1 MYDAIIVGA
10 GPAGSSAAIYC
21 NKLGLNTLLLDKSI
35 FPRDKICGDA
45 LSGKSVKIL
54 EELDLLQDLDKLNGA
69 IVNRIIFG
77 NPNHSECEL
86 HLNKSLNK
94 RHISHGF
101 VIPRKIFDNYLFK
114 KASDVSN
121 VVSGFNVEDLIYNK
135 SQVVGVKGKSIN
147 GEQKKYFGN
156 IVLGADGPYSI
167 VSRKSGLYNSD
178 MNYTAVGLRCYY
190 ENVEDLTDQIE
201 LHYVN
206 ETIPGY
212 FWIFPAGN
220 KKANIGVGLL
230 KSRAKKKKYNLQQIM
245 KQVINSK
252 NFKHRFK
259 NSNALEKPKG
269 WNLPFGNTKR
279 GNHGNGFLLL
289 GDAAGLVDPFTGE
302 GIGNAMESGKIA
314 ADIVLK
320 AKKLNNFSNQI
331 LSEYDK
337 VLWEY
342 LGSEL
347 KTSTLLLKLAHYR
360 ILLNFVIDRASR
372 NKNIKNMISGMLADE
387 VPKTELS
394 NPMFYLKTLF
404 S

>member
-54 EELDLLQDLDKLNGA
+54 EELDLLQDLDKLDGA
-69 IVNRIIFG
+69 IINRIIFG

-114 KASDVSN
+114 KASNVSN
-121 VVSGFNVEDLIYNK
+121 VVSGFNVDDLIYDK
-135 SQVVGVKGKSIN
+135 SQVIGVKGKSTT

>member
-54 EELDLLQDLDKLNGA
+54 EELDLLQDLDKLDGA

-121 VVSGFNVEDLIYNK
+121 VVSGFKVEDLIYDK
-135 SQVVGVKGKSIN
+135 SQVVGVKGKSNKGIH
-147 GEQKKYFGN
+147 KKYFGN

-167 VSRKSGLYNSD
+167 VSRRTGLYNSD

-230 KSRAKKKKYNLQQIM
+230 KSRAKKKKYDLQQIM

-279 GNHGNGFLLL
+279 ENHGNGFLLL

-320 AKKLNNFSNQI
+320 AKKINNFSNQI
-331 LSEYDK
+331 LSGYDK

>member
-54 EELDLLQDLDKLNGA
+54 EELDLLQDLDKLDGA

-135 SQVVGVKGKSIN
+135 SQVIGVKGKSIN

-167 VSRKSGLYNSD
+167 ISRKSGLYNSD

-372 NKNIKNMISGMLADE
+372 NKNIKNMISGMLANE

>member
-54 EELDLLQDLDKLNGA
+54 EELDLLQDLDKLDGA

-121 VVSGFNVEDLIYNK
+121 VVSGFKVEDLIYDK
-135 SQVVGVKGKSIN
+135 SQVVGVKGKSN
-147 GEQKKYFGN
+147 KGVQKKYFGN

-167 VSRKSGLYNSD
+167 VSRRTGLYNSD

-279 GNHGNGFLLL
+279 ENHGNGFLLL

-320 AKKLNNFSNQI
+320 AKKINNFSNQI

>member
-54 EELDLLQDLDKLNGA
+54 EELDLLQDLDKLDGA

-167 VSRKSGLYNSD
+167 ISRKSGLYNSD

-252 NFKHRFK
+252 NFKYRFK

-372 NKNIKNMISGMLADE
+372 NKNIKNMISGMLANE

>member
-190 ENVEDLTDQIE
+190 ENIEDLTDQIE

-230 KSRAKKKKYNLQQIM
+230 KSRAKKKKYNLQQILM
-245 KQVINSK
+245 QVINSK

-259 NSNALEKPKG
+259 NSKALEKPKG

-320 AKKLNNFSNQI
+320 AKKINNFSNQI

>member
-10 GPAGSSAAIYC
+10 GPAGSSAAMYC
-21 NKLGLNTLLLDKSI
+21 SKLGLNTLLLDKSS
-35 FPRDKICGDA
+35 FPRDKVCGDA

-54 EELDLLQDLDKLNGA
+54 DELDLLEDLDKLDGA
-69 IVNRIIFG
+69 IINRIIFG
-77 NPNHSECEL
+77 NPNNSECEL
-86 HLNKSLNK
+86 HLNKSRNK

-101 VIPRKIFDNYLFK
+101 VIPRKVFDNYLFN
-114 KASDVSN
+114 KASKVSEVENNFN
-121 VVSGFNVEDLIYNK
+121 VVDLVYDKN
-135 SQVVGVKGKSIN
+135 QVIGVKGKLAS
-147 GEQKKYFGN
+147 GEEKIFYGN

-167 VSRKSGLYNSD
+167 VSRKSGYYNSD
-178 MNYTAVGLRCYY
+178 MNFTAVGLRCYY
-190 ENVEDLTDQIE
+190 ENVENLTDQIE

-230 KSRAKKKKYNLQQIM
+230 KSSARKKKHNLQQIM
-245 KQVINSK
+245 MQVINSK
-252 NFKHRFK
+252 NFKQRFK
-259 NSNALEKPKG
+259 NSAALEKPKG

-279 GNHGNGFLLL
+279 KNHGNGFLLL

-314 ADIVLK
+314 ANVVLK
-320 AKKLNNFSNQI
+320 AKRINNFSKEV
-331 LSEYDK
+331 LSEYDEE
-337 VLWEY
+337 LWGY

-347 KTSTLLLKLAHYR
+347 KTSTLLLKLAHHKL
-360 ILLNFVIDRASR
+360 LLNFVIDRASR
-372 NKNIKNMISGMLADE
+372 NKNVKNVISGMLTDE

>member
-54 EELDLLQDLDKLNGA
+54 EELDLLQDLDKLDGA

-121 VVSGFNVEDLIYNK
+121 VVSGFKVEDLIYDK
-135 SQVVGVKGKSIN
+135 SQVVGVKGKSN
-147 GEQKKYFGN
+147 KGVQKKYFGN

-167 VSRKSGLYNSD
+167 VSRKTGLYNSD

-230 KSRAKKKKYNLQQIM
+230 KSRAKKKKYDLQQIM

-279 GNHGNGFLLL
+279 ENHGNGFLLL

-320 AKKLNNFSNQI
+320 AKKINNFSNQI

>member
-190 ENVEDLTDQIE
+190 ENVDDLTDQIE

-320 AKKLNNFSNQI
+320 AKKINNFSNQI

>member
-54 EELDLLQDLDKLNGA
+54 EELDLLQDLDKLDGA

-135 SQVVGVKGKSIN
+135 SQVIGVKGKSIN

-167 VSRKSGLYNSD
+167 ISRKSGLYNSD

-252 NFKHRFK
+252 NFKYRFK

-372 NKNIKNMISGMLADE
+372 NKNIKNMISGMLANE

>member
-372 NKNIKNMISGMLADE
+372 NKNIKNMISGMLANE

>member
-54 EELDLLQDLDKLNGA
+54 EELDLLQDLDKLDGA

-121 VVSGFNVEDLIYNK
+121 VVSGFNVKDLIYNK

-320 AKKLNNFSNQI
+320 AKKSNNFSNQI

>member
-21 NKLGLNTLLLDKSI
+21 NKLGLNTLLIDKSI

-54 EELDLLQDLDKLNGA
+54 EELDLLQDLDKLDGA

-114 KASDVSN
+114 KASDVSD
-121 VVSGFNVEDLIYNK
+121 VVSGFNVDDLIYNK
-135 SQVVGVKGKSIN
+135 SQVVGVKGKTSN

-230 KSRAKKKKYNLQQIM
+230 KSSAKKKKYNLQQIM
-245 KQVINSK
+245 QQVINSK

-279 GNHGNGFLLL
+279 ENHGNGFLLL

-320 AKKLNNFSNQI
+320 AKKINNFSNQI

>member
-54 EELDLLQDLDKLNGA
+54 EELDLLQDLDKLDGA

-121 VVSGFNVEDLIYNK
+121 VVSGFKVEDLIYVK
-135 SQVVGVKGKSIN
+135 SLVVGVKGKSNKGIH
-147 GEQKKYFGN
+147 KKYFGN

-167 VSRKSGLYNSD
+167 VSRRTGLYNSD

-230 KSRAKKKKYNLQQIM
+230 KSRAKKKKYDLQQIM

-279 GNHGNGFLLL
+279 ENHGNGFLLL
-289 GDAAGLVDPFTGE
+289 GDAAGLVDPFTEE

-320 AKKLNNFSNQI
+320 AKKINNFSNQI

>member
-320 AKKLNNFSNQI
+320 AKKINNFSNQI

>member
-10 GPAGSSAAIYC
+10 GPAGSSAAMYC
-21 NKLGLNTLLLDKSI
+21 GKLGLNTLLLDKSS
-35 FPRDKICGDA
+35 FPRDKVCGDA

-54 EELDLLQDLDKLNGA
+54 DELDLLKDLDKLDGA
-69 IVNRIIFG
+69 IINRIIFG
-77 NPNHSECEL
+77 NPNNSECEL
-86 HLNKSLNK
+86 HLNKSRNK
-94 RHISHGF
+94 GHISHGF
-101 VIPRKIFDNYLFK
+101 VIPRKIFDNYLFN
-114 KASDVSN
+114 KASNVSDVEN
-121 VVSGFNVEDLIYNK
+121 NFNEFDLIYNK
-135 SQVVGVKGKSIN
+135 NQVIGVRGKSAS
-147 GEQKKYFGN
+147 GKEKTFYGN

-167 VSRKSGLYNSD
+167 VSRKSGYYNSD

-190 ENVEDLTDQIE
+190 ENIENLTDQIE

-230 KSRAKKKKYNLQQIM
+230 KSSARKKKHNLQQIM
-245 KQVINSK
+245 MQVINSK
-252 NFKHRFK
+252 NFKQRFK
-259 NSNALEKPKG
+259 NSAALEKPKG

-279 GNHGNGFLLL
+279 KNHGNGFLLL

-314 ADIVLK
+314 AKIVSN
-320 AKKLNNFSNQI
+320 AKKINNFSKEV

-337 VLWEY
+337 KLWGY

-347 KTSTLLLKLAHYR
+347 KTSTLLLKLAHHK
-360 ILLNFVIDRASR
+360 ILLNFVIDKASR
-372 NKNIKNMISGMLADE
+372 NKKVKNVISGMLADE

>member
-54 EELDLLQDLDKLNGA
+54 EELDLLQDLDKLDGA

-135 SQVVGVKGKSIN
+135 SQVIGVKGKSIH

-252 NFKHRFK
+252 NFKYRFK

-372 NKNIKNMISGMLADE
+372 NKNIKNMISGMLANE

>member
-54 EELDLLQDLDKLNGA
+54 EELDLLQDLDKLDGA
-69 IVNRIIFG
+69 IINRIIFG

-114 KASDVSN
+114 KASVVSN
-121 VVSGFNVEDLIYNK
+121 VVSGFNVEDLIYDK
-135 SQVVGVKGKSIN
+135 SQVVGVKGKSKN

-230 KSRAKKKKYNLQQIM
+230 KSRAKKKKYNLQEIM
-245 KQVINSK
+245 SQVINSK

-314 ADIVLK
+314 ANIVLK
-320 AKKLNNFSNQI
+320 AKKINNFSSQI

>member
-21 NKLGLNTLLLDKSI
+21 SKVGLNTLLLDKSI

-101 VIPRKIFDNYLFK
+101 VIPRKIFDNYLFN
-114 KASDVSN
+114 KASDVSE
-121 VVSGFNVEDLIYNK
+121 VESGFNVNDLIYDKN
-135 SQVVGVKGKSIN
+135 QVIGVKGKSAS
-147 GEQKKYFGN
+147 GEEKKYYGN

-167 VSRKSGLYNSD
+167 VSRKSGYYNSD

-190 ENVEDLTDQIE
+190 ENVDDLTDQIE
-201 LHYVN
+201 LHYVH

-230 KSRAKKKKYNLQQIM
+230 KSKAKKKKHNLYQIM
-245 KQVINSK
+245 EQVIDSK

-259 NSNALEKPKG
+259 NASALEKPKG

-279 GNHGNGFLLL
+279 KNHGNGFLLL

-314 ADIVLK
+314 AEVILK
-320 AKKLNNFSNQI
+320 AKKINNFSKQI

-337 VLWEY
+337 ELWGY

-347 KTSTLLLKLAHYR
+347 KTSTLLLKLAHYKV
-360 ILLNFVIDRASR
+360 LLNFVIDRASR
-372 NKNIKNMISGMLADE
+372 NKNIENMISGMLTNE

>member
-54 EELDLLQDLDKLNGA
+54 EELDLLQDLDKLDGA

-121 VVSGFNVEDLIYNK
+121 VVSGFKVEDLIYDK
-135 SQVVGVKGKSIN
+135 SQVVGVKGKSNKGI
-147 GEQKKYFGN
+147 QKKYFGN

-167 VSRKSGLYNSD
+167 VSRRTGLYNSD

-230 KSRAKKKKYNLQQIM
+230 KSRAKKKKYDLQQIM

-279 GNHGNGFLLL
+279 ENHGNGFLLL

-320 AKKLNNFSNQI
+320 AKKINNFSNQI
-331 LSEYDK
+331 LSGYDK

>member
-54 EELDLLQDLDKLNGA
+54 EELDLLQDLDKLDGA

-121 VVSGFNVEDLIYNK
+121 VVSGFNVKDLIYNK

-320 AKKLNNFSNQI
+320 AKKINNFSNQI

>member
-21 NKLGLNTLLLDKSI
+21 NKLSLNTLLLDKSI

-135 SQVVGVKGKSIN
+135 SQVIGVKGKSIN

-167 VSRKSGLYNSD
+167 ISRKSGLYNSD

-252 NFKHRFK
+252 NFKYRFK

-372 NKNIKNMISGMLADE
+372 NKNIKNMISGMLANE

>member
-54 EELDLLQDLDKLNGA
+54 EELDLLQDLDKLDGA

-121 VVSGFNVEDLIYNK
+121 VVSGFKVEDLIYDK
-135 SQVVGVKGKSIN
+135 SQVVGVKGKSNKGIH
-147 GEQKKYFGN
+147 KKYFGN

-167 VSRKSGLYNSD
+167 VSRRTGLYNSD

-230 KSRAKKKKYNLQQIM
+230 KSRAKKKKYDLQQIM

-279 GNHGNGFLLL
+279 ENHGNGFLLL

-320 AKKLNNFSNQI
+320 AKKINNFSNQI

>member
-21 NKLGLNTLLLDKSI
+21 SKVGLNTLLLDKSI

-101 VIPRKIFDNYLFK
+101 VIPRKIFDNYLFN
-114 KASDVSN
+114 KASDVSE
-121 VVSGFNVEDLIYNK
+121 VESGFNVNDLIYDKN
-135 SQVVGVKGKSIN
+135 QVIGVKGRSAS
-147 GEQKKYFGN
+147 GEEKKYYGN

-167 VSRKSGLYNSD
+167 VSRKSGYYNSD

-190 ENVEDLTDQIE
+190 ENVDDLTDQIE

-230 KSRAKKKKYNLQQIM
+230 KSKAKKKKHNLNQIM
-245 KQVINSK
+245 EQVIDSK

-259 NSNALEKPKG
+259 NASALEKPKG

-279 GNHGNGFLLL
+279 KNHGNGFLLL

-314 ADIVLK
+314 AEVILK
-320 AKKLNNFSNQI
+320 AKKINNFSKQI

-337 VLWEY
+337 ELWGY

-347 KTSTLLLKLAHYR
+347 KTSTLLLKLAHYKV
-360 ILLNFVIDRASR
+360 LLNFVIDRASR
-372 NKNIKNMISGMLADE
+372 NKNIENMISGMLTNE

>member
-1 MYDAIIVGA
+1 
-10 GPAGSSAAIYC
+10 
-21 NKLGLNTLLLDKSI
+21 
-35 FPRDKICGDA
+35 
-45 LSGKSVKIL
+45 
-54 EELDLLQDLDKLNGA
+54 
-69 IVNRIIFG
+69 
-77 NPNHSECEL
+77 
-86 HLNKSLNK
+86 
-94 RHISHGF
+94 
-101 VIPRKIFDNYLFK
+101 
-114 KASDVSN
+114 
-121 VVSGFNVEDLIYNK
+121 
-135 SQVVGVKGKSIN
+135 
-147 GEQKKYFGN
+147 
-156 IVLGADGPYSI
+156 
-167 VSRKSGLYNSD
+167 

-245 KQVINSK
+245 NQVINSK

-279 GNHGNGFLLL
+279 ENHGNGFLLL

-320 AKKLNNFSNQI
+320 AKKINNFSNQI

>member
-1 MYDAIIVGA
+1 
-10 GPAGSSAAIYC
+10 
-21 NKLGLNTLLLDKSI
+21 
-35 FPRDKICGDA
+35 
-45 LSGKSVKIL
+45 
-54 EELDLLQDLDKLNGA
+54 
-69 IVNRIIFG
+69 
-77 NPNHSECEL
+77 
-86 HLNKSLNK
+86 
-94 RHISHGF
+94 
-101 VIPRKIFDNYLFK
+101 
-114 KASDVSN
+114 
-121 VVSGFNVEDLIYNK
+121 
-135 SQVVGVKGKSIN
+135 
-147 GEQKKYFGN
+147 
-156 IVLGADGPYSI
+156 
-167 VSRKSGLYNSD
+167 
-178 MNYTAVGLRCYY
+178 
-190 ENVEDLTDQIE
+190 
-201 LHYVN
+201 
-206 ETIPGY
+206 
-212 FWIFPAGN
+212 
-220 KKANIGVGLL
+220 
-230 KSRAKKKKYNLQQIM
+230 M

>member
-121 VVSGFNVEDLIYNK
+121 VESGFNVEDLIYNK
-135 SQVVGVKGKSIN
+135 SQVVGVKGKSIH

-320 AKKLNNFSNQI
+320 AKKINNFSNQI

>member
-54 EELDLLQDLDKLNGA
+54 EELDLLQDLDKLDGA
-69 IVNRIIFG
+69 IINRIIFG

-121 VVSGFNVEDLIYNK
+121 VVSGFNVDDLIYEK
-135 SQVVGVKGKSIN
+135 SQVIGVKGKSTT

-190 ENVEDLTDQIE
+190 ENIEDLTDQIE

-230 KSRAKKKKYNLQQIM
+230 KSRAKKKKYNLQQILM
-245 KQVINSK
+245 QVINSK

-259 NSNALEKPKG
+259 NSKALEKPKG

-320 AKKLNNFSNQI
+320 AKKINNFSNQI

>member
-54 EELDLLQDLDKLNGA
+54 EELDLLQDLDKLDGA
-69 IVNRIIFG
+69 IINRIIFG

-121 VVSGFNVEDLIYNK
+121 VVSGFNVDDLIYDK
-135 SQVVGVKGKSIN
+135 SQVIGVKGKSTT
-147 GEQKKYFGN
+147 GESKKYFGN

-190 ENVEDLTDQIE
+190 EDIEDLTDQIE

-230 KSRAKKKKYNLQQIM
+230 KSRAKKKKYNLQQILM
-245 KQVINSK
+245 QVINSK

-259 NSNALEKPKG
+259 NSKALEKPKG

-320 AKKLNNFSNQI
+320 AKKINNFSNQI

>member
-54 EELDLLQDLDKLNGA
+54 EELDLLQDLDKLDGA
-69 IVNRIIFG
+69 IINRIIFG

-114 KASDVSN
+114 KASVVSN
-121 VVSGFNVEDLIYNK
+121 VVSGFNVEDLIYDK
-135 SQVVGVKGKSIN
+135 SQVVGVKGKSKN
-147 GEQKKYFGN
+147 GQQKKYFGN

-220 KKANIGVGLL
+220 KKANIGLGLL
-230 KSRAKKKKYNLQQIM
+230 KSRAKKKKYNLQEIM
-245 KQVINSK
+245 SQVINSK

>member
-54 EELDLLQDLDKLNGA
+54 EELDLLQDLDKLDGA

-320 AKKLNNFSNQI
+320 AKKINNFSNQI

-387 VPKTELS
+387 IPKTELS

>member
-21 NKLGLNTLLLDKSI
+21 SKVGLNTLLLDKSI

-101 VIPRKIFDNYLFK
+101 VIPRKIFDNYLFN
-114 KASDVSN
+114 KASDVSE
-121 VVSGFNVEDLIYNK
+121 VESGFNVNNLIYDKN
-135 SQVVGVKGKSIN
+135 QVIGVKGKSAS
-147 GEQKKYFGN
+147 GEEKKYYGN

-167 VSRKSGLYNSD
+167 VSRKSGYYNSD

-190 ENVEDLTDQIE
+190 ENVDDLTDQIE

-230 KSRAKKKKYNLQQIM
+230 KSKAKKKKHNLNQIM
-245 KQVINSK
+245 EQVIDSK

-259 NSNALEKPKG
+259 NASALEKPKG

-279 GNHGNGFLLL
+279 KNHGNGFLLL

-314 ADIVLK
+314 AEVILK
-320 AKKLNNFSNQI
+320 AKKIDNFSKQI

-337 VLWEY
+337 ELWGY

-347 KTSTLLLKLAHYR
+347 KTSTLLLKLAHYKV
-360 ILLNFVIDRASR
+360 LLNFVIDRASR
-372 NKNIKNMISGMLADE
+372 NKNIENMISGMLTNE

>member
-54 EELDLLQDLDKLNGA
+54 EELDLLQDLDKLDGA

-121 VVSGFNVEDLIYNK
+121 VVSGFKVEDLIYDK
-135 SQVVGVKGKSIN
+135 SQVVGVKGKSNKGI
-147 GEQKKYFGN
+147 QKKYFGN

-167 VSRKSGLYNSD
+167 VSRRTGLYNSD

-230 KSRAKKKKYNLQQIM
+230 KSRAKKKKYDLQQIM

-279 GNHGNGFLLL
+279 ENHGNGFLLL

-320 AKKLNNFSNQI
+320 AKKINNFSNQI

>member
-54 EELDLLQDLDKLNGA
+54 EELDLLQDLDKLDGA
-69 IVNRIIFG
+69 IINRIIFG

-135 SQVVGVKGKSIN
+135 SQVVGVKGKSIH

>member
-54 EELDLLQDLDKLNGA
+54 EELDLLQDLDKLDGA

-167 VSRKSGLYNSD
+167 ISRKSGLYNSD

-372 NKNIKNMISGMLADE
+372 NKNIKNMISGMLANE